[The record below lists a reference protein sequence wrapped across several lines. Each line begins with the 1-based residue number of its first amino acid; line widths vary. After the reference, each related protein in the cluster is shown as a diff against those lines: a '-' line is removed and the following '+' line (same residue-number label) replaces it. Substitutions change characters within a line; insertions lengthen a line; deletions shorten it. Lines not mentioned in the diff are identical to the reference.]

1 MVKWGRSRHWQLA
14 VLAGIFAGLFCLVFS
29 PLEIARRVSAAECEC
44 KPDEEEDSCLAT
56 KQSCWRQK
64 IEQAQAQ
71 ANTLS
76 SILQVLNSQIGL
88 QESQIAQ
95 TQSEIKKLEKEIGL
109 LTQQIEGLNGSLD
122 DLTAGLIENVQ
133 TDYKSRSNSGLTTL
147 AFSKSFQDFYNSLS
161 LLKRVQQQTQEMIQ
175 TTDIKKTTLD
185 EQKAQKEIKQAE
197 VNAKKQQLEVQRREI
212 ANQRAGQQA
221 LLAQTQNDEK
231 RYQEELAKTLAE
243 KDAIQSIVSGYGNE
257 TKVRDVEEGDKIA
270 SVIQG
275 ASPCSTG
282 THLHLEVVKDNTHQN
297 PAGYLKEIPA
307 QWNNSPDGAFGFG
320 GDWNWP
326 LNDPAKINQGYGM
339 TWYARVRRSYGGAPH
354 TGIDMNSKNGDSTV
368 KAVKSGTLYQGGI
381 KCGKGTLKYVKVQH
395 KDSNLS
401 TFYLHVNF

>member
-1 MVKWGRSRHWQLA
+1 MVKWRHSRHWQIALIA
-14 VLAGIFAGLFCLVFS
+14 GVLAGLCCLVWS

-44 KPDEEEDSCLAT
+44 SPDQDEDGCLAS
-56 KQSCWRQK
+56 KQACWRQK
-64 IEQAQAQ
+64 IDQAQTQ
-71 ANTLS
+71 ANTLA

-88 QESQIAQ
+88 QESQIAV
-95 TQSEIKKLEKEIGL
+95 TQNEIKKLEIEIAV
-109 LTQQIEGLNGSLD
+109 LTSQIEGLNGSLD

-161 LLKRVQQQTQEMIQ
+161 LLRRVQQQTQEMIQ

-185 EQKAQKEIKQAE
+185 EQKAQKEVKQAE
-197 VNAKKQQLEVQRREI
+197 VNAKKQQLEVQRREL
-212 ANQRAGQQA
+212 AGQRTAQQA
-221 LLAQTQNDEK
+221 LLTQTQNDEK

-257 TKVRDVEEGDKIA
+257 TKVRDVQEGDKIA

-282 THLHLEVVKDNTHQN
+282 THLHFEVVKDNMHQN
-297 PAGYLKEIPA
+297 PAGYLKDISA
-307 QWNNSPDGAFGFG
+307 QWSNSPDGPFSFG
-320 GDWNWP
+320 GDWAWP
-326 LNDPAKINQGYGM
+326 LNDPARINQGYGM

-354 TGIDMNSKNGDSTV
+354 TGIDMVSKAGDLTV
-368 KAVKSGTLYQGGI
+368 KAVKPGTLYQGGI

-395 KDSNLS
+395 KDSDLS
-401 TFYLHVNF
+401 SFYLHVNF